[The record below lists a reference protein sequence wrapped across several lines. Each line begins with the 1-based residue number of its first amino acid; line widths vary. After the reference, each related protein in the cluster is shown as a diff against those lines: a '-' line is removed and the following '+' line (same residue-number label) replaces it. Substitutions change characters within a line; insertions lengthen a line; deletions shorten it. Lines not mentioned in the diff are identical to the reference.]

1 MTAATGLVAA
11 AAERAARERDRR
23 RHHGTPLVPVVPA
36 ADPSQAH
43 EPAPRP
49 AAARADE
56 ESTAGESA
64 AQGSAA
70 QGATANGQGRPRA
83 HAHPS
88 DPADPLAGL
97 RAFLTRRLD
106 GDYEVDEFGLDRD
119 FTESLVLPA
128 LRTLYSGWF
137 RTDVRG
143 AENVPDSGAALL
155 VSNHSGTLPWDS
167 LMTAV
172 AVHDVTPSRR
182 ILRPL
187 AADLVLRTPVVAELA
202 RRAGATLATAAD
214 AERLLGAG
222 ELVGVWPEGF
232 KGLGKLYRDRYR
244 LARFGRGGFVSAAI
258 RAGVPIVPVSVV
270 GAEETHPMLADV
282 EPLARLLGV
291 PYWPVTPTWPW
302 LGLLGLVPLPSKW
315 TIEFGVPIPT
325 DRRSPSDADDPMVV
339 LETTDH
345 VREVIQRTL
354 YTLLGQRGAGPAG
367 P

>member
-1 MTAATGLVAA
+1 MTATAGLVAA

-23 RHHGTPLVPVVPA
+23 RHHGTPLVPVPA
-36 ADPSQAH
+36 AEPSHAQEPPRGPDPELEAQESSSQ
-43 EPAPRP
+43 
-49 AAARADE
+49 
-56 ESTAGESA
+56 ESTAQESA
-64 AQGSAA
+64 A
-70 QGATANGQGRPRA
+70 NGHGRPRE
-83 HAHPS
+83 HRRDS
-88 DPADPLAGL
+88 DGADPLAGL

-172 AVHDVTPSRR
+172 AVHEVTPSRR

-302 LGLLGLVPLPSKW
+302 LGPLGLVPLPSKW

-354 YTLLGQRGAGPAG
+354 YTLLSQRGAAPTGP
-367 P
+367 